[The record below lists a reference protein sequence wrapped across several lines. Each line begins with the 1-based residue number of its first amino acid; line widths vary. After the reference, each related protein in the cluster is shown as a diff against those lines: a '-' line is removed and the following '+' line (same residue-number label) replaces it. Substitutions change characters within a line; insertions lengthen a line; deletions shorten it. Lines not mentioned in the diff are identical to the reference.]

1 MMLEVPVGSIGR
13 IDMQFYASL
22 EDLDGFLPIK
32 VIVTDESVDAA
43 LEILQPIQVMS
54 TVATSLLV
62 KVPIFSQFPN
72 IIVIGSILRSYR
84 EI

>member
-1 MMLEVPVGSIGR
+1 
-13 IDMQFYASL
+13 MQLYADL
-22 EDLDGFLPIK
+22 EDLHRLLP
-32 VIVTDESVDAA
+32 VEIVVADEGGEAA

-62 KVPIFSQFPN
+62 KIPILRQFPD

-84 EI
+84 GT